1 MRNVELLPYL
11 SESLK
16 GSFIEIIHRLI
27 VSLGERMRKQ
37 MTEKTMVYKCFKIQV
52 VNTTKI
58 QNQSL
63 THIRVC
69 NMMEGRG
76 EWDVN

>member
-1 MRNVELLPYL
+1 
-11 SESLK
+11 
-16 GSFIEIIHRLI
+16 
-27 VSLGERMRKQ
+27 
-37 MTEKTMVYKCFKIQV
+37 MVYKCFKIQV